1 MNEFSLKDGKIR
13 GGLFSAI
20 GASLKSVVV
29 PIIIFT
35 VITGVLSAVNEFN
48 ENLGLKM
55 VNDMRN
61 MALMLG
67 LPIVFLSFFRGYY
80 PKGSYSR
87 LTFAIA
93 TTIMIC
99 VWIWFVMQGGKFQLS
114 ASRADL
120 NMDLSGLVLLFVIA
134 AAIGGLYF
142 VAELF
147 SYRKEY
153 LARKVTPVGSPTEQ
167 SVIEPPKKDEPQT
180 EQIPSQDPPKM
191 E

>member
-1 MNEFSLKDGKIR
+1 MSEFSLKDGKIR

-20 GASLKSVVV
+20 GASLKYIVV
-29 PIIIFT
+29 PIIIFS
-35 VITGVLSAVNEFN
+35 VITGVLSAVSQFN
-48 ENLGLKM
+48 ENLGVKM

-61 MALMLG
+61 MALILG

-93 TTIMIC
+93 TTMMIC
-99 VWIWFVMQGGKFQLS
+99 VWIWFVMRGGMFQLS
-114 ASRADL
+114 ATRADL
-120 NMDLSGLVLLFVIA
+120 NLDLSGLVLLFVVA

-153 LARKVTPVGSPTEQ
+153 LARKVTSVGSIAEQ
-167 SVIEPPKKDEPQT
+167 SVIEPPKKDEPLA
-180 EQIPSQDPPKM
+180 EEIHSRDPSRM

>member
-1 MNEFSLKDGKIR
+1 MNEFSLKDGRIR

-20 GASLKSVVV
+20 GATLKYIVI

-35 VITGVLSAVNEFN
+35 VITGVLSAVSEFN
-48 ENLGLKM
+48 ENLGVKM

-61 MALMLG
+61 MALILG

-93 TTIMIC
+93 TMIMIC
-99 VWIWFVMQGGKFQLS
+99 VWIWFMMRGGKFELS
-114 ASRADL
+114 ATRADL
-120 NMDLSGLVLLFVIA
+120 NLDLSGLVLLFVVA

-153 LARKVTPVGSPTEQ
+153 LARKITPVGPLAEQ
-167 SVIEPPKKDEPQT
+167 SVIEPPKKDEPQA
-180 EQIPSQDPPKM
+180 EQISSQDPPRM

>member
-1 MNEFSLKDGKIR
+1 MSEFSLMDGKIR

-20 GASLKSVVV
+20 GATLKYIVIPV
-29 PIIIFT
+29 IIFT
-35 VITGVLSAVNEFN
+35 VITSVLSAVSQFN

-61 MALMLG
+61 MALILG

-93 TTIMIC
+93 TTMMVC
-99 VWIWFVMQGGKFQLS
+99 VWLWFVMRGGEFQLS
-114 ASRADL
+114 ATRADL
-120 NMDLSGLVLLFVIA
+120 DLDLSGLVLLFVIA
-134 AAIGGLYF
+134 AAIGGLFF
-142 VAELF
+142 VAEFF

-153 LARKVTPVGSPTEQ
+153 LARRITPVGSLAGQ
-167 SVIEPPKKDEPQT
+167 SVIETPKKDEPQA
-180 EQIPSQDPPKM
+180 EQISSQDPPKV

>member
-1 MNEFSLKDGKIR
+1 MSEFSLKDGKIK
-13 GGLFSAI
+13 GGLFSMI
-20 GASLKSVVV
+20 GATLKYVVI

-35 VITGVLSAVNEFN
+35 VIAGVLSAVSQSN
-48 ENLGLKM
+48 ENLGMKM

-61 MALMLG
+61 MALILG
-67 LPIVFLSFFRGYY
+67 LPIVFLSFFRGFY

-93 TTIMIC
+93 STIMVC

-114 ASRADL
+114 ATRADL
-120 NMDLSGLVLLFVIA
+120 NLDLSGLVLLFVVA

-153 LARKVTPVGSPTEQ
+153 LARKITPVDSLAEQ
-167 SVIEPPKKDEPQT
+167 SVIETPKKDEPQA
-180 EQIPSQDPPKM
+180 EQISSQDPPKM
-191 E
+191 A

>member
-20 GASLKSVVV
+20 GSILKYVIIPV
-29 PIIIFT
+29 IIFT
-35 VITGVLSAVNEFN
+35 VIASVLSAVSQFN

-55 VNDMRN
+55 VDDMRN
-61 MALMLG
+61 MALILG

-114 ASRADL
+114 ATRADL
-120 NMDLSGLVLLFVIA
+120 NMDLLGLVLLLVVV

-153 LARKVTPVGSPTEQ
+153 LARKVTPVGSLPGQ
-167 SVIEPPKKDEPQT
+167 SVIGTPKTDEPQA
-180 EQIPSQDPPKM
+180 EQISSQDPPKD
-191 E
+191 